1 MAMLVFEERGYT
13 EYREKTNDKLNPIYG
28 IDAGIWT
35 QATLLGG
42 NSCSPKL
49 IIT

>member
-1 MAMLVFEERGYT
+1 MEMLIFEERGLP
-13 EYREKTNDKLNPIYG
+13 EYPEKTNDKLNPIYG

-35 QATLLGG
+35 QATLVGG
-42 NSCSPKL
+42 NPCSLKL